1 MRLTLVHSALPERKR
16 RWGHPALSR
25 PSVSDRKLLAATY
38 TPNQLRLHYS
48 QVRGLVKPLRRRNS
62 FRIVPAKPEAAG
74 WLAVCHRRTTRMV
87 ARQPASPLATGGFRY
102 KKLEPT
108 FGFEPKTCCLRNSC
122 STTELRWPR
131 AAIVRNRFPP
141 STPIRWRPSQIPN
154 GRARSAFVRWASP
167 SIVGVAVNVAV
178 RTPNH
183 DGPSIYP

>member
-25 PSVSDRKLLAATY
+25 PSVSDKKLLAATY

-108 FGFEPKTCCLRNSC
+108 FGFEPKTCCLRNRSIA
-122 STTELRWPR
+122 SASVHDVHLRYEF
-131 AAIVRNRFPP
+131 VRRQPP
-141 STPIRWRPSQIPN
+141 SNAESCRLGCQLGCQLLHRRRP
-154 GRARSAFVRWASP
+154 
-167 SIVGVAVNVAV
+167 
-178 RTPNH
+178 
-183 DGPSIYP
+183 